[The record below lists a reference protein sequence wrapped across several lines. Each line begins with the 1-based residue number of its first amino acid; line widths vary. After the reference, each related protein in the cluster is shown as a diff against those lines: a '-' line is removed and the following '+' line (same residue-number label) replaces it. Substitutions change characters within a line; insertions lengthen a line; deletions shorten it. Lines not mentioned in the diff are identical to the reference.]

1 MSVSASATCVAI
13 PLVQGQ
19 CEQARAR
26 FHILLGDSSQT
37 INEELR
43 LGHTGPYDGQL
54 KSLTHR
60 QSFRFAFE
68 NHSDLGD
75 DGVRLGL
82 LALADGNSV
91 TMGSV
96 VPEPASYAL
105 LVLGL
110 CAMWHLARRLKSRT
124 DRSRLGGADAPIG
137 ASDGNRTHI

>member
-1 MSVSASATCVAI
+1 MAI
-13 PLVQGQ
+13 
-19 CEQARAR
+19 
-26 FHILLGDSSQT
+26 INLLKWKWNQT

-82 LALADGNSV
+82 LARLSQLGTDSTV
-91 TMGSV
+91 K
-96 VPEPASYAL
+96 L
-105 LVLGL
+105 L
-110 CAMWHLARRLKSRT
+110 
-124 DRSRLGGADAPIG
+124 I
-137 ASDGNRTHI
+137 